1 MAARAKQAA
10 KRPAKSP
17 TKNPTQARGRAKLK
31 KKDLKKTGGRQK
43 LHTDP
48 LLDGGSA
55 PVMGLQ
61 RKRRAAAGATAR
73 AKALPISKTEKTATR
88 RAKAYTTGIARGGI
102 TGGKPEGKRSHS
114 GGQRGKNPGRG

>member
-10 KRPAKSP
+10 KSTAKSP
-17 TKNPTQARGRAKLK
+17 GKARGRAKLK
-31 KKDLKKTGGRQK
+31 KKDLKKTGGRLK

-48 LLDGGSA
+48 LLNGGSA

>member
-1 MAARAKQAA
+1 VEEAREATDDGGTSEAGAGK
-10 KRPAKSP
+10 
-17 TKNPTQARGRAKLK
+17 ARGRAKLK
-31 KKDLKKTGGRQK
+31 KKDLKKTGGRLK

-73 AKALPISKTEKTATR
+73 AKALPVSKTEKTATR